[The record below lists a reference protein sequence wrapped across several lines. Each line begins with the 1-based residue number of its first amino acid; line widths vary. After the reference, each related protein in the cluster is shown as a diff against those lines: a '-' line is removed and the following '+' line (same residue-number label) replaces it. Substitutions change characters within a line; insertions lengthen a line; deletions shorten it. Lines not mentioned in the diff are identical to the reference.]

1 MEKLVPICVRLPR
14 ELYNK
19 LKVHCAEKGLKM
31 KEVISDLIKSLK
43 KD

>member
-19 LKVHCAEKGLKM
+19 LKMHCAEKEKKM
-31 KEVISDLIKSLK
+31 KEVISELVRGLK
-43 KD
+43 